1 VAIQM
6 YFVVLKGEFSQDSS
20 RDVQRHVRAL
30 GGLILMVTRNG
41 PIVAIDDAK
50 TTRLAAH
57 SRVAMV
63 GPVTLNQRGWAA
75 DRLQRVFAENLSK
88 QLQITVVRDAG
99 STGMPGANRDNTGG
113 SHIATLNNREA
124 P

>member
-1 VAIQM
+1 M
-6 YFVVLKGEFSQDSS
+6 KGEFSQDSS

-41 PIVAIDDAK
+41 PVVAIDDARIA
-50 TTRLAAH
+50 RLATH
-57 SRVAMV
+57 PKVAMV
-63 GPVTLNQRGWAA
+63 GPVTLNPRGWAA

-88 QLQITVVRDAG
+88 QLQITVVRQAG
-99 STGMPGANRDNTGG
+99 SAGAADGSQDNTGG
-113 SHIATLNNREA
+113 SQIATMKNGEA

>member
-1 VAIQM
+1 MAIQM
-6 YFVVLKGEFSQDSS
+6 YFMVLKGEFSQDSS

-41 PIVAIDDAK
+41 PVVAIDDAK
-50 TTRLAAH
+50 TIRLATH
-57 SRVAMV
+57 PKVAMV
-63 GPVTLNQRGWAA
+63 GPVTLNPRGWAA

-99 STGMPGANRDNTGG
+99 STGTPGANRDNAGG
-113 SHIATLNNREA
+113 SQITALNKREA